1 MNIDKLNNLNKQTL
15 ISEFLKCCGSD
26 KWANLL
32 ANKIPFTSLEDL
44 FEKSDEIWKT
54 LGKTDYLEA
63 FSQHP
68 KIGDIESLAKKFANT
83 KDWAENEQSGV
94 NEASNEIIQELATY
108 NGYYD
113 SKFGYIFIVCATG
126 KSAQA
131 MLGILK
137 TRLKNEPEQELK
149 VAADEQNKITKIRL
163 EKLLS
168 SL

>member
-1 MNIDKLNNLNKQTL
+1 MAIEKLNQLNKETL
-15 ISEFLKCCGSD
+15 KEEFLKCCGAA
-26 KWANLL
+26 KWADLL
-32 ANKIPFTSLEDL
+32 STQTPFVSKEDL
-44 FEKSDEIWKT
+44 FEKSDSIWQNMSKE
-54 LGKTDYLEA
+54 DYLEA

-94 NEASNEIIQELATY
+94 NEATQEVIQELATY
-108 NGYYD
+108 NEYYD
-113 SKFGYIFIVCATG
+113 NKFGYIFIVCATG

-131 MLGILK
+131 MLGMLK
-137 TRLKNEPEQELK
+137 TRLKNEPDQELK

-163 EKLLS
+163 EKLIN